1 MRFTTLIPLLLVL
14 FCTTAGHGELDSDTL
29 AANRALDQAFLDA
42 HAQKSTD
49 ALLSLFSTRPDVVF
63 IAPNGTV
70 NHGRDEIRGSFSR
83 FFALLEEIHGEITT
97 VQYFRVGDA
106 VAATGTEVSTQS
118 PAGGDVSDLLPLRSS
133 DLRQRVGVGLS
144 VDPAG
149 PRLDTPGAPDDDNRH
164 GQVRP
169 TTQLQP
175 PVGRIYP
182 EGVT

>member
-63 IAPNGTV
+63 IAPNGAV
-70 NHGRDEIRGSFSR
+70 NHGRNEIRGSFSR

-106 VAATGTEVSTQS
+106 VAAVGTEVFHRKRRDGMT
-118 PAGGDVSDLLPLRSS
+118 DERTVVWT
-133 DLRQRVGVGLS
+133 DLRQKENGKWRYVFRHSHWPVPIS
-144 VDPAG
+144 
-149 PRLDTPGAPDDDNRH
+149 APE
-164 GQVRP
+164 
-169 TTQLQP
+169 P
-175 PVGRIYP
+175 PK
-182 EGVT
+182 

>member
-70 NHGRDEIRGSFSR
+70 NHGRNEIRGSFSR

-106 VAATGTEVSTQS
+106 VAATGTEVFHRKRRDGVT
-118 PAGGDVSDLLPLRSS
+118 DERTVVWT
-133 DLRQRVGVGLS
+133 DLRQKENGKWRYVFRHSHWPVPIS
-144 VDPAG
+144 
-149 PRLDTPGAPDDDNRH
+149 APE
-164 GQVRP
+164 
-169 TTQLQP
+169 P
-175 PVGRIYP
+175 PK
-182 EGVT
+182 

>member
-1 MRFTTLIPLLLVL
+1 MRFTILIPLLLVL

-106 VAATGTEVSTQS
+106 VAAAGTEVFHRKRRDGVT
-118 PAGGDVSDLLPLRSS
+118 DERTVVWT
-133 DLRQRVGVGLS
+133 DLREKENGKWRYVFRHSHWPVPIS
-144 VDPAG
+144 
-149 PRLDTPGAPDDDNRH
+149 APE
-164 GQVRP
+164 
-169 TTQLQP
+169 P
-175 PVGRIYP
+175 PK
-182 EGVT
+182 